1 VRISLDLTG
10 DKLAVQRQREACEA
24 IVESRSWNPVGVY
37 EDNSISASDKKK
49 DRPGYSRLVAD
60 YEAGLFDALVCW
72 DLDRLSRQPR
82 QLEDWIDAAQERGLV
97 LVTANGDADLSTDA
111 GRLFARIRLAVAKSE
126 VERKSARQKAAA
138 RQRSDLGK
146 PPLGVRLTGYS
157 SNGTVVDEE
166 AVVVKEI
173 FNRFAAGDSLAG
185 IARGLQEQG
194 TATRHGGSWSP
205 SSIRTILTN
214 PRYAGRAI
222 YMGEVTGV
230 EGTWTPL
237 VDEAT
242 FHAAQARLSDPRR
255 MTQVGTDRRHLGS
268 GLYLCHLCA
277 TPVRSHNRA
286 YRCKT
291 SGHVMRSR
299 APVDQYVLDTLRSR
313 LSQDDVVTALAGRDD
328 ATISEMDDACR
339 RLTDRLAQ
347 IEADYDSGLID
358 GRRYAT
364 AREKVMVRLTAAEQK
379 RAAAIG
385 DPAIGLI
392 VTASDPVAA
401 FDEAP
406 LMIRRSVL
414 DAFVQVTLQPAP
426 RGSRIF
432 NPDTVVIEW
441 RS

>member
-1 VRISLDLTG
+1 
-10 DKLAVQRQREACEA
+10 
-24 IVESRSWNPVGVY
+24 
-37 EDNSISASDKKK
+37 
-49 DRPGYSRLVAD
+49 
-60 YEAGLFDALVCW
+60 
-72 DLDRLSRQPR
+72 
-82 QLEDWIDAAQERGLV
+82 
-97 LVTANGDADLSTDA
+97 
-111 GRLFARIRLAVAKSE
+111 
-126 VERKSARQKAAA
+126 
-138 RQRSDLGK
+138 
-146 PPLGVRLTGYS
+146 
-157 SNGTVVDEE
+157 
-166 AVVVKEI
+166 
-173 FNRFAAGDSLAG
+173 
-185 IARGLQEQG
+185 
-194 TATRHGGSWSP
+194 
-205 SSIRTILTN
+205 
-214 PRYAGRAI
+214 
-222 YMGEVTGV
+222 
-230 EGTWTPL
+230 
-237 VDEAT
+237 
-242 FHAAQARLSDPRR
+242 
-255 MTQVGTDRRHLGS
+255 
-268 GLYLCHLCA
+268 
-277 TPVRSHNRA
+277 
-286 YRCKT
+286 
-291 SGHVMRSR
+291 
-299 APVDQYVLDTLRSR
+299 